1 VKVVYLGPVAPHWEV
16 HGVFGG
22 GRLIDE
28 FRQRAL
34 ARLQLLPPH
43 DSQFRRNRE
52 GVARDA
58 ERERLIVEWDLGYEE
73 PETAQPGLGGS
84 RAAALPASPS
94 HALPVPGEPCAV
106 GERWLRAFS
115 LA

>member
-1 VKVVYLGPVAPHWEV
+1 MKVVYLGPVAPT
-16 HGVFGG
+16 
-22 GRLIDE
+22 GRCTASSE
-28 FRQRAL
+28 TAASSTSSASAL

-106 GERWLRAFS
+106 GESWLRAFS